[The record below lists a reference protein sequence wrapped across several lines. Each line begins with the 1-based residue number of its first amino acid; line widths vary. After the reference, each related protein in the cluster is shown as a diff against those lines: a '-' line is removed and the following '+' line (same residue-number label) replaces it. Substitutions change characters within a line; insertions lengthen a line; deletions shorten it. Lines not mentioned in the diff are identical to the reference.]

1 MQHVCYTRT
10 FLNVASYLLVYCLFN
25 YQPSLM
31 VGGLGK
37 LLTLLVFA
45 SLLTFVVLHSDKI
58 RRMAAAFFEALSLPL
73 FTLPVDPRSI
83 ERPLTLAVASRP
95 VLALLFQRPPPISP
109 Y

>member
-1 MQHVCYTRT
+1 MEPRCYTRT

-25 YQPSLM
+25 YQPLLM

-45 SLLTFVVLHSDKI
+45 SLLTIVVLHSAEI
-58 RRMAAAFFEALSLPL
+58 RRMAAAFFEALRVSL
-73 FTLPVDPRSI
+73 FTLPVDPISI
-83 ERPLTLAVASRP
+83 ERPLTLAVAGRP
-95 VLALLFQRPPPISP
+95 VLALLFQRPPPISL